1 MTPEVEFRGVVVAVL
16 IVVTI
21 WASARIL
28 VRLGFSPWR
37 AAISWLMPINILG
50 LVVLALV
57 RWPVERGGK
66 RG

>member
-1 MTPEVEFRGVVVAVL
+1 MTPQVELRGVVVAVM

-28 VRLGFSPWR
+28 IRLGFSPWR
-37 AAISWLMPINILG
+37 AAISWLMPIG

-57 RWPVERGGK
+57 RWPVERGGR